1 MNKLALRDEAFQARL
16 SSFLQTKAH
25 LCPEKLR
32 YLKHAVFVLRDN
44 CGQEYILKGIK
55 QRASVQQQLD
65 FQVAYPDPN
74 IVRFVHFPNGELFL
88 YEYGYYWL
96 LMPYRE
102 GLSLQF
108 ANKQDR
114 EMAVEVLRNFHLA
127 ARGINVAD
135 PVIRSPLVYKW
146 EKRLHRFSKTRFL
159 FEAAGKDS
167 LAREIIDTT
176 ASLLERLRKD
186 IDWYTMEKTA
196 VDRRSWTHGDVASH
210 NFLRTNSGT
219 VNVIDFDLLSMAPE
233 SYDWI
238 QLGQR
243 FLPYVNHDI
252 KQLCSHLFL
261 KKEEEI
267 EFILRSVAT
276 PVDLIREWLLF
287 SRRKRSWKQLSEYVS
302 NLEEKWKQR
311 VKFVKDVEI
320 VLT

>member
-16 SSFLQTKAH
+16 SSFLQKRAL

-32 YLKHAVFVLRDN
+32 FLKHAVFVLRDDS
-44 CGQEYILKGIK
+44 GQKYILKGIK

-65 FQVAYPDPN
+65 FQTVYPDSD
-74 IVRFVHFPNGELFL
+74 IVRFVHFPNGEFFL
-88 YEYGYYWL
+88 YEYGYHWL

-102 GLSLQF
+102 GQSLQF

-114 EMAVEVLRNFHLA
+114 ETAVEVLRNFHLA
-127 ARGINVAD
+127 ARGIKVAD
-135 PVIRSPLVYKW
+135 PVIRPPLVYKW
-146 EKRLHRFSKTRFL
+146 ENRLHRFSKTRFL

-167 LAREIIDTT
+167 LASEIIDTT

-210 NFLRTNSGT
+210 NFLRTNSSA
-219 VNVIDFDLLSMAPE
+219 VNIIDFDLLSLAPE

-252 KQLCSHLFL
+252 KQLCSSLFSE
-261 KKEEEI
+261 KEEEI
-267 EFILRSVAT
+267 DFILRSVGT

-287 SRRKRSWKQLSEYVS
+287 SRRKPSWNQLFDYVS
-302 NLEEKWKQR
+302 HLEEKWKQR